1 MYRRTATE
9 EIIQEV
15 LKDDYIRL
23 DVVQYTITES
33 VGPAPCEVAVKM
45 RKQGSSEEHLTISG
59 QGVGFVDALYTG
71 LVDFYAAEYPS
82 LATISFIGFEVDANM
97 GSTRR
102 QGADAECTVSLVVK
116 NTEEREY
123 RFEESNRSLIAAT
136 LEVVVEA
143 AEYFI
148 NSSAPTCKSTER
160 CVTPVSASVLTLS
173 NVILVVA
180 QLVTTTSYSEVIER
194 IKAQTGPFS
203 A

>member
-15 LKDDYIRL
+15 LKEDFIRL

-33 VGPAPCEVAVKM
+33 VGPAPCDVAVTM
-45 RKQGSSEEHLTISG
+45 RPQGSSKANLMIEG

-82 LATISFIGFEVDANM
+82 LATIAFIGFEVEANM
-97 GSTRR
+97 GTTTR
-102 QGADAECTVSLVVK
+102 QGADAECTVTLVVK

-123 RFEESNRSLIAAT
+123 RFEESDRSLVAAT
-136 LEVVVEA
+136 LKVVVEA

-148 NSSAPTCKSTER
+148 NSER
-160 CVTPVSASVLTLS
+160 AYIQVYRAMCDAQERHRPDLIERYTGWL
-173 NVILVVA
+173 A

-194 IKAQTGPFS
+194 IKSQTDS
-203 A
+203 R

>member
-82 LATISFIGFEVDANM
+82 LATISVIGFEVDANM

-102 QGADAECTVSLVVK
+102 QGADLRHRPPLSS
-116 NTEEREY
+116 NTEECLLR
-123 RFEESNRSLIAAT
+123 RNRSPSLPRRSRRRGRRI
-136 LEVVVEA
+136 
-143 AEYFI
+143 
-148 NSSAPTCKSTER
+148 SSTWRHGKPTSDDR
-160 CVTPVSASVLTLS
+160 DASVHL
-173 NVILVVA
+173 
-180 QLVTTTSYSEVIER
+180 IER
-194 IKAQTGPFS
+194 YTVS
-203 A
+203 

>member
-33 VGPAPCEVAVKM
+33 VGPAPCEVAVQL
-45 RKQGSSEEHLTISG
+45 RRQEVSADPLTISG

-82 LATISFIGFEVDANM
+82 LGTIAFIGFEVDANM
-97 GSTRR
+97 RSTKH

-116 NTEEREY
+116 NTEEREF
-123 RFEESNRSLIAAT
+123 RFEESNRSLVAAT
-136 LEVVVEA
+136 LKVVVEA

-148 NSSAPTCKSTER
+148 NSER
-160 CVTPVSASVLTLS
+160 AYVQVYRAMCDARERQRPDLIERYTGWL
-173 NVILVVA
+173 A

-194 IKAQTGPFS
+194 IKSETG
-203 A
+203 AHR